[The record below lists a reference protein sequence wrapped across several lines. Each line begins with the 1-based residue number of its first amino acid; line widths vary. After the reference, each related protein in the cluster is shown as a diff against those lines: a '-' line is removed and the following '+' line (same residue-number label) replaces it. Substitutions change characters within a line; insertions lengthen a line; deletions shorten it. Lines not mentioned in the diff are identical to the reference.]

1 MRCGLRWKGEN
12 VEKLSCPDLVKR
24 WSEVK
29 EKLTEALALT
39 REILE
44 AATRELAECEK
55 RVNQSFA
62 SVDGSLEKLGI
73 DLRRNQERA

>member
-1 MRCGLRWKGEN
+1 M
-12 VEKLSCPDLVKR
+12 EKLSCPDLVKG

-29 EKLTEALALT
+29 QKLTEALALT

-44 AATRELAECEK
+44 AATWELAECEK
-55 RVNQSFA
+55 RLNQSFT

>member
-1 MRCGLRWKGEN
+1 M
-12 VEKLSCPDLVKR
+12 EKLSCPDLVKG

-29 EKLTEALALT
+29 QKLTEALALT

-44 AATRELAECEK
+44 AATWELAECEK
-55 RVNQSFA
+55 RLNQSFT

-73 DLRRNQERA
+73 DLRRDQERA